1 MKNWLEASWIAVTFR
16 DVSGSGEEGISSL
29 GGGAWDFIYTD
40 MESLAEAMDSFTDYC
55 NVNQFEI
62 KTIVPID
69 RAVTH
74 DYSQHDIGASYGVNG
89 QAGDG
94 WGLGYGWAYSKI
106 SGFTALLQKS
116 ENIDDEEYENRL
128 KNLKIAR
135 NIRSKKRLLEK
146 ELKELK
152 QSVPEKTEE
161 LRPFEGVMDE
171 HVQEKKEKMFSKK
184 YTFRHTTFENKQDA
198 EDYRFSLVTKYEQI
212 SREVSR
218 LQGIINEKEQQLKK
232 VHEES
237 KSLLYW
243 KP

>member
-1 MKNWLEASWIAVTFR
+1 MKNWLEASWVTVTFE
-16 DVSGSGEEGISSL
+16 DVSGPGDKSPTSLREGV
-29 GGGAWDFIYTD
+29 WDFIYTD
-40 MESLAEAMDSFTDYC
+40 MDSLSDAMDGFTDYC
-55 NVNQFEI
+55 NANQFEI

-74 DYSQHDIGASYGVNG
+74 DYSKQDTWSSLGQTGGAGY
-89 QAGDG
+89 G
-94 WGLGYGWAYSKI
+94 WGLGYGWAYTKTC
-106 SGFTALLQKS
+106 GFTALLQKS
-116 ENIDDEEYENRL
+116 ETIDDEEYEKRL
-128 KNLKIAR
+128 NNIKIAR

-152 QSVPEKTEE
+152 QSVAEKNEK
-161 LRPFEGVMDE
+161 LHPFEGVLDE
-171 HVQEKKEKMFSKK
+171 YVQEKKEKMFSKK

-218 LQGIINEKEQQLKK
+218 LQGLINEKEQQLKK
-232 VHEES
+232 IYEES